1 MQNGKNV
8 QELALVL
15 KQVREQRRLMQLD
28 VAQILGVTPTTYNRW
43 EKGLMDP
50 EPDRELYK
58 KLMAF
63 LKMTPSNFNEMIV
76 ETRLNVK
83 ERRQQI

>member
-15 KQVREQRRLMQLD
+15 KRVREQRKLMQLD
-28 VAQILGVTPTTYNRW
+28 VAQLLGVTPTTYNRW